1 MKNINRLFK
10 VGHYTDK
17 KNITGCTVIL
27 CSPKTTASCYIC
39 GSAPGSRETAL
50 LSPEKKINE
59 IHALLITGG
68 SAFGLGAAQGIMN
81 YLEENN
87 QGYKTGFGVVPIVP
101 AAVIY
106 DLNIGNPKAR
116 PGIDNAYQACIDAKD
131 DFALEGS
138 IGAGTGATVGKWA
151 GISGGMKSGL
161 GLATLELKDA
171 WVTALTVVNA
181 VGDIVKENGEIVAG
195 ALDNDGK
202 FMAEKHHNN
211 RWNKP
216 QIGFSENTVICALL
230 TNVSMTKLECNIFAR
245 RAQNGLARA
254 VIPASTSYD
263 GDAIFTLSTCTT
275 ESDLEIIYELGTETL
290 RRSIISAV
298 EKAESL
304 GGYLA
309 RKDLS

>member
-1 MKNINRLFK
+1 MSRLFK
-10 VGHYTDK
+10 VGHFTDK

-27 CSPKTTASCYIC
+27 CPPETTASCYIC

-68 SAFGLGAAQGIMN
+68 SAYGLGAAQGVMN
-81 YLEENN
+81 YLESNN
-87 QGYKTGFGVVPIVP
+87 LGYKTGFGVVPLVP

-116 PGIDNAYQACIDAKD
+116 PGIDDAYQACIDAKE
-131 DFALEGS
+131 DFTEEGS

-151 GISGGMKSGL
+151 GIAGGMKSGF
-161 GLATLELKDA
+161 GIATLELERA
-171 WVTALTVVNA
+171 RVTALTVVNA
-181 VGDIVKENGEIVAG
+181 VGDIVRENGAMVAG

-202 FMAEKHHNN
+202 FMSVKYQNN

-230 TNVSMTKLECNIFAR
+230 TNVSMTKLECHIFAR
-245 RAQNGLARA
+245 RAQSGLARA

-263 GDAIFTLSTCTT
+263 GDAIFTLSSGDIKYDP
-275 ESDLEIIYELGTETL
+275 EDIYELGTEAL

-298 EKAESL
+298 EKADSL

-309 RKDLS
+309 KKDLS

>member
-1 MKNINRLFK
+1 MDKLFK
-10 VGHYTDK
+10 VGHFTDK

-27 CSPKTTASCYIC
+27 CPPETVASVHIC

-50 LSPEKKINE
+50 LSPEKKTNE
-59 IHALLITGG
+59 IHALLLTGG

-81 YLEENN
+81 YLEERNI
-87 QGYKTGFGVVPIVP
+87 GYQTGFGVVPLVP

-116 PGIDNAYQACIDAKD
+116 PEIDNAYQACIDAKN
-131 DFALEGS
+131 DFQEEGS
-138 IGAGTGATVGKWA
+138 VGAGTGATVGKWA
-151 GISGGMKSGL
+151 GISAGMKGGL
-161 GLATLELKDA
+161 GLATSELQGA
-171 WVTALTVVNA
+171 WVTALAVVNA
-181 VGDIVKENGEIVAG
+181 VGDILKENGEIIAG

-202 FMAEKHHNN
+202 FVAEKHKNS

-216 QIGFSENTVICALL
+216 EIGFSENTVICALL
-230 TNVSMTKLECNIFAR
+230 TNVVMTKLECNILAR
-245 RAQNGLARA
+245 RAQSGLARA

-275 ESDLEIIYELGTETL
+275 KSELEVIYEMATETL
-290 RRSIISAV
+290 RRSIVSAV

-309 RKDLS
+309 VKDII

>member
-1 MKNINRLFK
+1 MSKHFK

-17 KNITGCTVIL
+17 KNITGCTVII
-27 CSPKTTASCYIC
+27 CPPETRASCYIC

-68 SAFGLGAAQGIMN
+68 SAFGLGAAQGVMN

-87 QGYKTGFGVVPIVP
+87 QGYQTGFGVVPLVP

-106 DLNIGNPKAR
+106 DLNIGNPKVR
-116 PGIDNAYQACIDAKD
+116 PGIDDAYQACLDAKE
-131 DFALEGS
+131 DFTDEGS

-161 GLATLELKDA
+161 GLTTLELQGA
-171 WVTALTVVNA
+171 RVTALTVVNA
-181 VGDIVKENGEIVAG
+181 VGDIVRENGSIVAG

-202 FMAEKHHNN
+202 FMAEKYQNN

-216 QIGFSENTVICALL
+216 QIGFSENTIICALL

-245 RAQNGLARA
+245 RAQSGLARA

-263 GDAIFTLSTCTT
+263 GDAIFTLSTGDNKYDP
-275 ESDLEIIYELGTETL
+275 EVIYELGTEAL
-290 RRSIISAV
+290 RRSIVSAV

-304 GGYLA
+304 GGYFA
-309 RKDLS
+309 KKDLS

>member
-1 MKNINRLFK
+1 MNRLFK

-27 CSPKTTASCYIC
+27 CPPKTTASCYIC

-87 QGYKTGFGVVPIVP
+87 QGYKTGFGVVPLVP

-202 FMAEKHHNN
+202 FMAEKHQNN